1 MTDEKRP
8 LDNPT
13 LDERPEPPVRQLADV
28 PPEEWDYSTAQ
39 AFAGCGV
46 IGAVM
51 LALLLPTTLRL
62 FLDSPLAEILG
73 FGVAGV
79 LALVCVG
86 IITRLTRAKRA
97 ERRAKNPHIEPDA
110 QP

>member
-1 MTDEKRP
+1 MTEKNPLHDES
-8 LDNPT
+8 T
-13 LDERPEPPVRQLADV
+13 VDERPEPPVSQLAGV

-46 IGAVM
+46 IGAVI

-62 FLDSPLAEILG
+62 FVDSPLAEIVG
-73 FGVAGV
+73 FGVAGL

-86 IITRLTRAKRA
+86 IITRLTRAKHA
-97 ERRAKNPHIEPDA
+97 ERRAKNPQTDPDV
-110 QP
+110 

>member
-1 MTDEKRP
+1 MAQDKPPPDESAV
-8 LDNPT
+8 DQ
-13 LDERPEPPVRQLADV
+13 RPEPPVSQLADV
-28 PPEEWDYSTAQ
+28 PPEEWDYSNAQ

-51 LALLLPTTLRL
+51 IALLLPTTLRL
-62 FLDSPLAEILG
+62 FVDSPLAEILG

-97 ERRAKNPHIEPDA
+97 ERRAENPQTDPEA
-110 QP
+110 

>member
-1 MTDEKRP
+1 MTVEQPPHDESEV
-8 LDNPT
+8 
-13 LDERPEPPVRQLADV
+13 DERPEPPVSQLADV

-62 FLDSPLAEILG
+62 FVDSPLAEILG

-86 IITRLTRAKRA
+86 AITRLTRAKRA
-97 ERRAKNPHIEPDA
+97 ERRAKNIQIDPEA
-110 QP
+110 

>member
-1 MTDEKRP
+1 MAEKNPPQDE
-8 LDNPT
+8 PT
-13 LDERPEPPVRQLADV
+13 IDERPEPPVRQLADV

-97 ERRAKNPHIEPDA
+97 ERRAKNPPTDPEA
-110 QP
+110 

>member
-1 MTDEKRP
+1 MTEK
-8 LDNPT
+8 NPSHADPVH
-13 LDERPEPPVRQLADV
+13 DERPEPPVSQLADV
-28 PPEEWDYSTAQ
+28 PPEDWDYSTAQ

-62 FLDSPLAEILG
+62 FVDSPLAEILG
-73 FGVAGV
+73 FGVAGL

-97 ERRAKNPHIEPDA
+97 ERRARNPQTDPDV
-110 QP
+110 

>member
-1 MTDEKRP
+1 MTEEQQPRHESAV
-8 LDNPT
+8 
-13 LDERPEPPVRQLADV
+13 DERPEPPVSQLADV

-51 LALLLPTTLRL
+51 LALLLPTTLML
-62 FLDSPLAEILG
+62 FVDSPLAEILG

-86 IITRLTRAKRA
+86 IIARLTSAKRA
-97 ERRAKNPHIEPDA
+97 ERRAKNPQIDPDA
-110 QP
+110 

>member
-1 MTDEKRP
+1 MTGKHPTHDEP
-8 LDNPT
+8 AV
-13 LDERPEPPVRQLADV
+13 DERPEPPVSQLADV
-28 PPEEWDYSTAQ
+28 PPEDWDYSTAQ

-62 FLDSPLAEILG
+62 FMDSPLAEILG

-79 LALVCVG
+79 LALVCAG

-97 ERRAKNPHIEPDA
+97 ERRAKNLQTDTDV
-110 QP
+110 